1 MEGEVR
7 RQRRGRCKRERGE
20 NRYRRGGKKEEG
32 RMNTISTMHKCTLQK
47 KINFCSIM
55 RHYKELHVPCM

>member
-20 NRYRRGGKKEEG
+20 NRYRRGGRKEEG

-47 KINFCSIM
+47 KINFVLS
-55 RHYKELHVPCM
+55 